1 MSYSDDDQP
10 RRGTAGRDDDLVG
23 PRRGGR
29 ARAGV
34 QDDGGSDDLVGP
46 RRRSRFDMDDN
57 QGEERPR
64 RGGRVRTGVQAAQS
78 LPTLVRDIPNFIR
91 LAGGLALDRR
101 VNAADKA
108 IVAASIAYFFSP
120 VDLIPEAILPVIGS
134 VEDVYLLMLAL
145 ARLVHNTDTDVLLD
159 HWHGDPD
166 SLEQALTALDNV
178 SAMIPGPLRMLL
190 GAGR

>member
-10 RRGTAGRDDDLVG
+10 RRGTSGRDDDLVG

-29 ARAGV
+29 ARGGV
-34 QDDGGSDDLVGP
+34 QEDDGADELVGP
-46 RRRSRFDMDDN
+46 RKRGRFDMDE
-57 QGEERPR
+57 GEERPR
-64 RGGRVRTGVQAAQS
+64 GGGRVRRGVQAAQS
-78 LPTLVRDIPNFIR
+78 LPALVRDIPNFIR
-91 LAGGLALDRR
+91 MAGGLALDRR

-108 IVAASIAYFFSP
+108 IVLASIAYFFSP

-166 SLEQALTALDNV
+166 ILEQALAALDNV